1 MTYCIGLKPDG
12 GLVMIADTRTNA
24 GIDSISAYRKLHVME
39 HADDRLMVIA
49 SAGNLSITQSMLS
62 LLTEGLPP
70 LEPEAPRRT
79 LKTVQTMF
87 QAAQLV
93 GEAVA
98 AARTAIGIHFKGT
111 EINPNASML
120 LGGRVGDGPLSLY
133 LVYGEGNFIECGADT
148 PYFQIGERKYGKPM
162 LDRAMHWGVSLA
174 EGVKLGLISFDATM
188 RSNLS
193 VGMPLDLIVIP
204 ADRTC
209 PVIERRIEPDDAYF
223 AQLSREWSNMLEEA
237 LRTLAPPP
245 YMDAA
250 AQPPKPAHPE

>member
-12 GLVMIADTRTNA
+12 GLIMIADTRTNA
-24 GIDSISAYRKLHVME
+24 GIDSISAFRKLHVME
-39 HADDRLMVIA
+39 KDDSRLMVIA

-62 LLTEGLPP
+62 MLQEGLPP
-70 LEPEAPRRT
+70 LEAEAPRRT

-98 AARTAIGIHFKGT
+98 AARTAIGLHFKGT

-120 LGGRVGDGPLSLY
+120 LGGRIADGPLSLY

-148 PYFQIGERKYGKPM
+148 PFFQIGERKYGKPM
-162 LDRAMHWGVSLA
+162 LDRAMHWGISLG

-204 ADRTC
+204 ADRER
-209 PVIERRIEPDDAYF
+209 PIVERRIEPDDAYF
-223 AQLSREWSNMLEEA
+223 AQLSRDWSARLEED
-237 LRTLAPPP
+237 LRGLTPPP
-245 YMDAA
+245 FMDGAGGA
-250 AQPPKPAHPE
+250 SSPGS